1 MPASEV
7 DPSRPLYRYGVDSL
21 VALEVRNWI
30 TRQMKAN
37 MALLEILAA
46 IPIEGFAGKIAEK
59 SKLVTGLENEAAGSV
74 LHFQNPSTYP
84 KSLSPSKYESSC
96 LWFPPIRPLIVR
108 DDQMRRMIIPASDL
122 AHEVALASVLGFL
135 FEVSFGF
142 VEDGDDVVVIELAVQ
157 FEEDDSSA
165 GAGDSVGVRVDVF
178 GASPDSGAV

>member
-1 MPASEV
+1 
-7 DPSRPLYRYGVDSL
+7 
-21 VALEVRNWI
+21 
-30 TRQMKAN
+30 
-37 MALLEILAA
+37 
-46 IPIEGFAGKIAEK
+46 
-59 SKLVTGLENEAAGSV
+59 
-74 LHFQNPSTYP
+74 
-84 KSLSPSKYESSC
+84 
-96 LWFPPIRPLIVR
+96 
-108 DDQMRRMIIPASDL
+108 MRRMIIPASDL